1 MAQNVESLAV
11 GFDDQISAGAKAA
24 EQALQNLGTAAV
36 ATEERVTRTAKSGE
50 ALAKQYDRTA
60 REAAAVARATAGLRR
75 DLEDLERSEASLEAK
90 EKQRA
95 IILGQIEVA
104 TQRAKAS
111 VERYFAAANAGA
123 VASVAAANAQSA
135 GMAAATA
142 SANSWAGAMARVYET
157 AATVSTGV
165 NGTARALQAL
175 NADFQAGRAS
185 FAEWTAGAR
194 GLETALRGISAAQ
207 KAINDNTGVSRS
219 PVNTA
224 TIGELRHATTGKGAS
239 SGNTLSLVIGDAEAS
254 ARRLKDIEAAFGEM
268 DATLEGYRE
277 ELGLV
282 DVAQKRY
289 EAGLAE
295 LEATVRRAGLAEEEG
310 AALLRAYAAAHDP
323 AVAAAKR
330 LADEEKAALARMSAD
345 WDAAVREREADAA
358 MIIAVEQ
365 ATARAAAQTA
375 AENARLAA
383 SYWAVMATVDP
394 TAAAQQRFDQA
405 LTDLRAGAAAAGRSV
420 EELAADEERLTAVL
434 SPAAVAVQNE
444 EASLRSLVGSLDRT
458 FGAEERLTA
467 QQRLL
472 DRAMTEGIGGI
483 RLTREQHEALS
494 RTLREQHEIATR
506 TATSTKLAAHESVNL
521 GFQAQDFIVQVG
533 SGQGLLI
540 PLLQQAP
547 QAVGAVGGVSRAVS
561 LMGAAVGAVLSPVG
575 LAATALVGL
584 AVASVAVGVRAF
596 EVSSQTRE
604 FGVAIRAMGRD
615 AELTTG
621 QLRAMVSQMQAAG
634 AGGDESRQAVS
645 SLVRNPKLASGA
657 IPVITA
663 LTPDVA
669 AGTNQGV
676 AETAKALG
684 DAFAGGYE
692 AIKRF
697 DEATG
702 ALTAKQL
709 ESIHAFAEQ
718 GDQAQ
723 ALATFVDALT
733 GRYKGLAEQAL
744 SPGERAVK
752 AIGTAWRSFADGVID
767 SGPVVAVISTIA
779 DKLQAI
785 ADYFKGPTAQQM
797 AARGRDSIR
806 AALDQ
811 AQADYAR
818 FQQETASY
826 KDKDNPDTVISGF
839 TGSGSVNQRAEQYRQ
854 TIAALTAE
862 YQKADQAAQAAT
874 TTATAGAT
882 QAAGATGKSVEAQQK
897 YVDAVAA
904 TVKVEDAA
912 LSANAASRAAVVAR
926 AQAERE
932 ATDNGITG
940 KERERLI
947 TLRVAEATRSQAI
960 ALRDQ
965 LASLSLAAQGSLKL
979 AGAYA
984 VSEAAAIRQK
994 AANDAV
1000 AAAATNAAVN
1010 VAELTKQN
1018 VAAAAASA
1026 GVDLSKQIFDLQKEA
1041 ALQGMVAEA
1050 SRGGTL
1056 ARMEAQKQADVMRAT
1071 STALAAAQAAEAE
1084 GDTVLAGQLRELAGQ
1099 YGEAY
1104 TQADRLKKLQSLH
1117 DYANDQSDNL
1127 QVLRAQYDMIGMSL
1141 ERQGEMKALM
1151 EANIAIKRMGI
1162 DVTKQLST
1170 EEAAVVQQIRQQAI
1184 ATGHFQAAIDQAN
1197 AAAMDMDEFPA
1208 EVADDPET
1216 VSLFMEATR

>member
-111 VERYFAAANAGA
+111 VERYFAAAEAGA
-123 VASVAAANAQSA
+123 AASTAAANAQSA

-142 SANSWAGAMARVYET
+142 STNSWAGAMARVYET
-157 AATVSTGV
+157 ATSVSTGV

-224 TIGELRHATTGKGAS
+224 TIGELRYATTGKGAG
-239 SGNTLSLVIGDAEAS
+239 SGNTLALVTGDAEAS
-254 ARRLKDIEAAFGEM
+254 ARRLKDIEAAFGAM

-282 DVAQKRY
+282 DAAQKRY

-295 LEATVRRAGLAEEEG
+295 LEAIVRRAGLAEEEG

-323 AVAAAKR
+323 AIAAAKL

-358 MIIAVEQ
+358 MIIADEQ

-383 SYWAVMATVDP
+383 SYRAVMAAVDP

-405 LTDLRAGAAAAGRSV
+405 LTDLRAGAVAAGRSV
-420 EELAADEERLTAVL
+420 EDLAADEERLTAVL
-434 SPAAVAVQNE
+434 SPAAVAVQKE
-444 EASLRSLVGSLDRT
+444 ETALRSLVGSLDRT

-472 DRAMTEGIGGI
+472 YRAMTEGIGGI

-521 GFQAQDFIVQVG
+521 GFQVQDFVVQVG

-547 QAVGAVGGVSRAVS
+547 QAVGAVGGVTRAMA
-561 LMGAAVGAVLSPVG
+561 LLGTAVGAVLSPVG

-621 QLRAMVSQMQAAG
+621 QLRAMVFQMQAAG

-657 IPVITA
+657 IPIITA

-752 AIGTAWRSFADGVID
+752 AIGTAWRSFADSVID
-767 SGPVVAVISTIA
+767 SGPVVAVISAIA
-779 DKLQAI
+779 DKLQTI

-826 KDKDNPDTVISGF
+826 KDKDNPDTIISGF
-839 TGSGSVNQRAEQYRQ
+839 AGSGSVNQRAEQYRQ

-874 TTATAGAT
+874 ATATAGAT

-904 TVKVEDAA
+904 TVKVEGAA
-912 LSANAASRAAVVAR
+912 LSVNAASRAATVAR
-926 AQAERE
+926 AQAEVE
-932 ATDNGITG
+932 ATANGIEG
-940 KERERLI
+940 GERERLI
-947 TLRVAEATRSQAI
+947 RLRVAEATRGQTTA
-960 ALRDQ
+960 AMDQ
-965 LASLSLAAQGSLKL
+965 LAALSQSAQGNL
-979 AGAYA
+979 ALADAYGI
-984 VSEAAAIRQK
+984 SEAAAIRQK

-1010 VAELTKQN
+1010 VAELTRQN
-1018 VAAAAASA
+1018 VAAAGAAA
-1026 GVDLSKQIFDLQKEA
+1026 GADLSKQAADLMRTADLQQRVA
-1041 ALQGMVAEA
+1041 AAAGLSGA
-1050 SRGGTL
+1050 
-1056 ARMEAQKQADVMRAT
+1056 ARQEAQRQADVYRN
-1071 STALAAAQAAEAE
+1071 TAPAIAAAQAAEAQ
-1084 GDTVLAGQLRELAGQ
+1084 GDFELAQ
-1099 YGEAY
+1099 RLRDLASAY
-1104 TQADRLKKLQSLH
+1104 DIASQAKE
-1117 DYANDQSDNL
+1117 
-1127 QVLRAQYDMIGMSL
+1127 RAD
-1141 ERQGEMKALM
+1141 A
-1151 EANIAIKRMGI
+1151 
-1162 DVTKQLST
+1162 VTP
-1170 EEAAVVQQIRQQAI
+1170 V
-1184 ATGHFQAAIDQAN
+1184 N
-1197 AAAMDMDEFPA
+1197 EFPA
-1208 EVADDPET
+1208 EFLESA
-1216 VSLFMEATR
+1216 EAMDIVEEVLG